1 MEDLPTCERK
11 HLRTCFSST
20 LIYLSF
26 PPAQP
31 QVDWDLYYTFL
42 LILMIKIFYLLVLL
56 NYNCFHLSLL
66 STFKHLSEQFYPIS
80 LASFSISG
88 HLFSFILSSSW
99 FFFGFFI
106 WWFSFRWIFLSLL
119 SSAFEKK
126 RPQLQPRLE
135 RFEARR
141 EKNSRTRAKAA
152 WVTFSLLGHNS
163 TPWTT
168 KHWKT
173 V

>member
-1 MEDLPTCERK
+1 M
-11 HLRTCFSST
+11 FSST

-26 PPAQP
+26 PPAQL
-31 QVDWDLYYTFL
+31 QVDWDFYYTFRI
-42 LILMIKIFYLLVLL
+42 ILMNKIFNLTVLL
-56 NYNCFHLSLL
+56 SYNCFHLSLL

-106 WWFSFRWIFLSLL
+106 RWFSFRWIFLSLL

-126 RPQLQPRLE
+126 RPQPQPQLQPRLE

-141 EKNSRTRAKAA
+141 GKNSRTRAKAA

>member
-26 PPAQP
+26 PPAQL
-31 QVDWDLYYTFL
+31 QVDWDFYYTFR
-42 LILMIKIFYLLVLL
+42 IISMNKKIKLTVLL
-56 NYNCFHLSLL
+56 NDNCFHLILL
-66 STFKHLSEQFYPIS
+66 TFFKYLSEQFHPIS

-106 WWFSFRWIFLSLL
+106 RWFSFRWIFLSLL
-119 SSAFEKK
+119 SSAFQKK